1 MAINDIVYLHSLAR
15 EEARNARN
23 ARNQETTQ
31 IARKNLKFASLAD
44 NKLSMIENF
53 IFHDVM
59 VRIREFNLIFF
70 STF

>member
-44 NKLSMIENF
+44 NKLSYP
-53 IFHDVM
+53 
-59 VRIREFNLIFF
+59 
-70 STF
+70 